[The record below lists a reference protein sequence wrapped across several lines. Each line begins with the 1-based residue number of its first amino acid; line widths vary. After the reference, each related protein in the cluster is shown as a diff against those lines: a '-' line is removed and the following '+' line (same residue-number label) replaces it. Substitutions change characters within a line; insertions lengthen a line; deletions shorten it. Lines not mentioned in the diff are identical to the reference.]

1 MLSPS
6 KEIRNCIFETY
17 SIVRIRHDNDRIV
30 LASAQWLVVLR
41 QWLSIV
47 LTRIQGSQADGAVEV
62 PDWLLVVTGCVCLGS
77 LEQPTISSI
86 SAISKL
92 LSTRKSS
99 FHSS

>member
-1 MLSPS
+1 
-6 KEIRNCIFETY
+6 
-17 SIVRIRHDNDRIV
+17 V

-86 SAISKL
+86 SAISKITLHAKVFISFL
-92 LSTRKSS
+92 LKQDLIVHFS
-99 FHSS
+99 